1 MKTLLIP
8 VLALMLLGGAA
19 CRGRD
24 PEAKA
29 ETEPKSAGGAA
40 AGAVETS
47 PVTTV
52 PVRVAVIA
60 RRTLA
65 ETVTAPGHTAALAL
79 EKIRPPFAG
88 RLTELSV
95 TDGDAVRAGQP
106 LGTIVSRESEAAL
119 NGAREMER
127 QARTDA
133 EKADAARA
141 VSLAERG
148 LVRAPIVAPSS
159 GTVVAH
165 SAVRGDRVSED
176 QELLTI
182 ADATS
187 WIFQADLAQSD
198 LTRIRPGQAVA
209 IELAGR
215 SEHLAGTVHDV
226 LPGANATDFT
236 VPVRVDLAPLRSPLP
251 IGLFGTARI
260 TVAERRNVP
269 VVPEAALMRDDVT
282 GVVRVAIVDHGQAR
296 WVDVTPGL
304 RSEGVVEILNSKLE
318 AGQQV
323 VVSGQV
329 GLAEGTAVSAAP

>member
-1 MKTLLIP
+1 MKTLLVP
-8 VLALMLLGGAA
+8 FVTLMLLGGGA

-24 PEAKA
+24 PEAKV
-29 ETEPKSAGGAA
+29 EPEPKASGDAA
-40 AGAVETS
+40 AAAVETS
-47 PVTTV
+47 PVVTV
-52 PVRVAVIA
+52 PVRVAVVA

-106 LGTIVSRESEAAL
+106 VGTIVSRESEAAL
-119 NGAREMER
+119 NGAREMDR

-133 EKADAARA
+133 EKADASRA
-141 VSLAERG
+141 VALAERG
-148 LVRAPIVAPSS
+148 LVRAPILAPAT

-182 ADATS
+182 ADAAS

-209 IELAGR
+209 VELAGR
-215 SEHLAGTVHDV
+215 SERLAGTVHDV
-226 LPGANATDFT
+226 LPGANAADYT
-236 VPVRVDLAPLRSPLP
+236 VPVRVDLAALRAQLP

-282 GVVRVAIVDHGQAR
+282 GTVRIAIVDQGHAH

-304 RSEGVVEILNSKLE
+304 RSDGVVEILNSKLE
-318 AGQQV
+318 AGQTV

-329 GLAEGTAVSAAP
+329 GLAEGTHVSAAP